1 MSSKVEVSEIET
13 GYTHIES
20 VNYILGIGTLKKV
33 VIKGGH
39 HPKMRLLTAEA
50 STALIT
56 ATGPSEEASFAVP
69 VAWTATGHQL
79 ECIHKN
85 GVVAGETIAA
95 AAANNI
101 TPFIMSN
108 STYTDAD
115 VFEASE
121 DVILQAATAGN
132 AATATLIVLKFEVV
146 G

>member
-1 MSSKVEVSEIET
+1 MSSNIDLDELPA
-13 GYTHIES
+13 GHTHIES
-20 VNYILGIGTLKKV
+20 VSYILGIGTLKKV
-33 VIKGGH
+33 VIKGGK
-39 HPKMRLLTAEA
+39 HPRMRLLTAEA

-85 GVVAGETIAA
+85 GVIAGETIAA

-108 STYTDAD
+108 STYEDAD
-115 VFEASE
+115 IFEASE

>member
-1 MSSKVEVSEIET
+1 MSSNIDLDELPA
-13 GYTHIES
+13 GHTHIES
-20 VNYILGIGTLKKV
+20 ISHILGIGTLKKV

-50 STALIT
+50 STMLVT
-56 ATGPSEEASFAVP
+56 ATGPTAEASFAACLTFGTP
-69 VAWTATGHQL
+69 GHQL

-95 AAANNI
+95 TAVGA

-108 STYTDAD
+108 STFEDAD
-115 VFEASE
+115 IFEADE
-121 DVILQAATAGN
+121 DVILQAATASG
-132 AATATLIVLKFEVV
+132 ATNVSLVVLKFEVV